1 MGMIN
6 SAGGG
11 GATAATANGN
21 SSGLPPTAMKLNL
34 NRPPSANKKGK
45 ASNMSMSTNQM
56 LAMNI
61 DKAPIRDV
69 SLSTLTSN

>member
-6 SAGGG
+6 AVGG
-11 GATAATANGN
+11 GASAATANGN
-21 SSGLPPTAMKLNL
+21 LGLPPTAMKLNL

-45 ASNMSMSTNQM
+45 GSNMSMSTNQM

-69 SLSTLTSN
+69 SFCTLTSN

>member
-1 MGMIN
+1 MGLIN
-6 SAGGG
+6 AAGA
-11 GATAATANGN
+11 GANSGTANGN
-21 SSGLPPTAMKLNL
+21 LGLPPTAMKLNL
-34 NRPPSANKKGK
+34 NRPPSANKKAK

-69 SLSTLTSN
+69 SICTLKSN